1 MSAPVILSILLVVSY
16 VGATIWKERKF
27 PDSISSMV
35 WALPEGAW
43 RWLWS
48 VWLVIVSV
56 LTFAPII
63 GVLDTVGLGI
73 FGFLPM
79 VCFGFVAAWPLFDQD
94 HAKLH
99 NIVAV
104 IGGVFSQ
111 VAVLL
116 ICPELLALWLLMLLA
131 LLKPLRCKSVMISE
145 CICYVAIIGVLI

>member
-1 MSAPVILSILLVVSY
+1 MAVMVIVSILLAVSF
-16 VGATIWKERKF
+16 VGIAIWKLRGIPE
-27 PDSISSMV
+27 SISSMV

-48 VWLVIVSV
+48 VWLVTVSV

-116 ICPELLALWLLMLLA
+116 ICPVWLALWLLMLLA
-131 LLKPLRCKSVMISE
+131 LLKPLKSKSVMISE